1 MRDERSQARSGPA
14 LAERCGLLV
23 GHARAGP
30 AARVGDE
37 DLRGVGST
45 EAAFLD
51 GARDPAGATSDVRP
65 DPHTMYNVIVSPY
78 VTVTPTPGFW
88 L

>member
-1 MRDERSQARSGPA
+1 MGDERSESGSGPA
-14 LAERCGLLV
+14 LAEGFGLLV
-23 GHARAGP
+23 GHPRTGP

-51 GARDPAGATSDVRP
+51 GACDPAGATSDVRP

>member
-1 MRDERSQARSGPA
+1 MRDERSQSGGGPA
-14 LAERCGLLV
+14 LAEGCRLVV

-30 AARVGDE
+30 ATRVGDE
-37 DLRGVGST
+37 DLRGVGAT

-51 GARDPAGATSDVRP
+51 GARGPAGATPDVRP

>member
-1 MRDERSQARSGPA
+1 MGDERSEPGGSPA
-14 LAERCGLLV
+14 FTEGGGLLI

-30 AARVGDE
+30 ATWVGDE
-37 DLRGVGST
+37 DLRGIGSA
-45 EAAFLD
+45 EKAFLD
-51 GARDPAGATSDVRP
+51 GSRHPAGAASDVRP
-65 DPHTMYNVIVSPY
+65 DPHTMYSVIVSPY